1 MIPSSIKKG
10 RIYWLFNA
18 DGEAVNYQ
26 AFKLCVASAAQ
37 VSALHALGPDYQ
49 STFSTLETD
58 AALDQVPAAAVLVTE
73 GKDSLEA
80 RLLLSYNAQVLLMA
94 PLCRLRIL
102 QKTDKKV
109 CQSLQG
115 DAC

>member
-1 MIPSSIKKG
+1 MSRKG
-10 RIYWLFNA
+10 CNYWQFHA
-18 DGEAVNYQ
+18 KIGTVNYQ
-26 AFKLCVASAAQ
+26 GLKLCVAPAAQ

-94 PLCRLRIL
+94 PLELAPHCRRP
-102 QKTDKKV
+102 
-109 CQSLQG
+109 
-115 DAC
+115 A

>member
-1 MIPSSIKKG
+1 MIPSSIKPVKSKDICVY
-10 RIYWLFNA
+10 RLSHA
-18 DGEAVNYQ
+18 DDGDVKYQ
-26 AFKLCVASAAQ
+26 GLKLCVASAAQ

-80 RLLLSYNAQVLLMA
+80 RLLLSYNAQVLLVVPLELA
-94 PLCRLRIL
+94 PHCRRP
-102 QKTDKKV
+102 
-109 CQSLQG
+109 
-115 DAC
+115 A

>member
-1 MIPSSIKKG
+1 MAP
-10 RIYWLFNA
+10 
-18 DGEAVNYQ
+18 
-26 AFKLCVASAAQ
+26 AAQ

-80 RLLLSYNAQVLLMA
+80 RLLLSYNAQVALPEPPELV
-94 PLCRLRIL
+94 PHWCRPTSRV
-102 QKTDKKV
+102 TPTM
-109 CQSLQG
+109 
-115 DAC
+115 